1 MRCLFSVG
9 FCILY
14 KKEEAVLPKTG
25 VDGVCGNIGWN
36 EKVSMSVVQGKGNKG
51 IVSKGLEDPKFACVD
66 ETPCLLSDSGT
77 GIRSVHARSTIDL

>member
-1 MRCLFSVG
+1 
-9 FCILY
+9 LY

-51 IVSKGLEDPKFACVD
+51 IVSKGLEDPKFASVD
-66 ETPCLLSDSGT
+66 ETPWLLSDSGT
-77 GIRSVHARSTIDL
+77 DIRSVQARSTIDL